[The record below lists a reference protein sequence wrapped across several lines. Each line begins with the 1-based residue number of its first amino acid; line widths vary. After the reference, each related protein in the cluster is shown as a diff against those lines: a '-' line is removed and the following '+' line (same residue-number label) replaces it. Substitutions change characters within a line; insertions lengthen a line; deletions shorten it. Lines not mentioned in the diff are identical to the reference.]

1 MIAHTT
7 ATLGAKLAKALN
19 IKIKQVVLAPPS
31 QILGKLKE
39 RGLKEKIPAMAIDRK
54 GISIN
59 RENVIRSTA
68 SRKGFSLSDRPQE
81 GELKVL
87 HCLPVKVPYE
97 VGVFTGDRDALD
109 RAEGNLLWFLE
120 EGSGNLDVQVE
131 MSGIEFTLPIQMS
144 PTLLTETFDIERD
157 EEWEKAKVFRMNFNL
172 EVTTFLLRS
181 SLKPTI
187 LKIDYKLVQE
197 NDIVLV
203 ES

>member
-19 IKIKQVVLAPPS
+19 IKIRQVVLAPPD
-31 QILGKLKE
+31 QIFGKLKE
-39 RGLKEKIPAMAIDRK
+39 RRLTDKIPALAIDRK

-59 RENVIRSTA
+59 RENVIRSVA
-68 SRKGFSLSDRPQE
+68 ARKGFSLSNRPQE
-81 GELKVL
+81 GELKIL

-97 VGVFTGDRDALD
+97 IGVFAGDRDALD

-120 EGSGNLDVQVE
+120 ESSGNVEVRVE
-131 MSGIEFTLPIQMS
+131 MSGIEFTLPVQVS
-144 PTLLTETFDIERD
+144 PALLTETFDIERE
-157 EEWEKAKVFRMNFNL
+157 EEWEKSKLFKMNFSL
-172 EVTTFLLRS
+172 EVATFLLRS

-187 LKIDYKLVQE
+187 LEINYKLVEE
-197 NDIVLV
+197 NGIVLV